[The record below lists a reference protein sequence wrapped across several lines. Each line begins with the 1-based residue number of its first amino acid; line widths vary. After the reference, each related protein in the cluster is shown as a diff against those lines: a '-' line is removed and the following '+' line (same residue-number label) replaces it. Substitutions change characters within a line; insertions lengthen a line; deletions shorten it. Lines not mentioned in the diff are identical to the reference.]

1 MGSGVMAQCT
11 RASTMRTNIR
21 LAKPRS
27 FTQRACQRVC
37 RDAGE
42 QRTHLICMPLAQRRD
57 QGHFVGKVLV
67 QRANADPGMFSH
79 LVGVESPIAI
89 GDQNVSS
96 RVQHGVDGG
105 LCAALPGVFPGG
117 LRGQVSHVRVS
128 ARMRVFMR

>member
-42 QRTHLICMPLAQRRD
+42 QRSHLICMPLAQRRD

-67 QRANADPGMFSH
+67 KRANADPRVFRH
-79 LVGVESPIAI
+79 FVGVEARITLC
-89 GDQNVSS
+89 DQNVS
-96 RVQHGVDGG
+96 RCVQHRVDGG
-105 LCAALPGVFPGG
+105 LCSALSGLFPGG